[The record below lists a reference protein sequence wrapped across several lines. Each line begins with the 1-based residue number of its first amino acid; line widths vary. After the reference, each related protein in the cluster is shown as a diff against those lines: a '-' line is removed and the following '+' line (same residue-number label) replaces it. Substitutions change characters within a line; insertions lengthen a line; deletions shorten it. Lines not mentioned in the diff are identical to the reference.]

1 MRFWTL
7 LAVVLTVAVVGESAL
22 LRTQNGKKA
31 TADTKDERIAALI
44 RQLGDEKFAVRQ
56 AASNELEAIGE
67 PALAALRKAAASG
80 DNPEIRRRAEQLV
93 RAIQPRPVRLNSA
106 LVNPGLP
113 LAESK
118 YHVYSVHLTADVN
131 GKGEGKGK
139 LTLHVTP
146 PNFDEYGDFVTG
158 GELDN
163 VNRPQKDQRPPVVLD
178 CAVEFV
184 KTGFVG
190 RVNTPPTRR
199 SLFRLKGPK
208 ITSGLFVTT
217 TGPGLTSGR
226 LLVLG
231 KDQRVEYVV
240 DLTEFKP
247 RGEGEGVRPIPCHPG
262 CFPAGTLV
270 LVPGGS
276 KRIELIRKG
285 ETVTTIGPDGRP
297 ARGVVREVFTSKNQ
311 LVEVRTDNGT
321 VMTTAAQPL
330 CLVEGGFRKAG
341 DLKAGDRVW
350 QWRSGR
356 RVETAVRAVAAT
368 GKEAPVFNLILG
380 DSAVFVAGNFL
391 ARGKPPAEGS
401 VPVVGATTPP
411 HPVGRPE

>member
-1 MRFWTL
+1 MRAWTL
-7 LAVVLTVAVVGESAL
+7 PVMVLTLAVVGEAAI
-22 LRTQNGKKA
+22 LRTQSSKK
-31 TADTKDERIAALI
+31 TTGETKGERVAALI
-44 RQLGDEKFAVRQ
+44 RQLGHEKFATRQ
-56 AASNELEAIGE
+56 AASIELEAIGE
-67 PALAALRKAAASG
+67 PALEALRKAAASG
-80 DNPEIRRRAEQLV
+80 DSPEIRKRAEQLV
-93 RAIQPRPVRLNSA
+93 RAIQPRLVRLNSA

-118 YHVYSVHLTADVN
+118 YPVYSVHLAADVN

-146 PNFDEYGDFVTG
+146 PNYDEYGDFVTG
-158 GELDN
+158 REVDLVD
-163 VNRPQKDQRPPVVLD
+163 RTQKNQRPPVVLD

-184 KTGFVG
+184 KVGFVG
-190 RVNTPPTRR
+190 RVNTPETRR
-199 SLFRLKGPK
+199 SVFRIKGPK
-208 ITSGLFVTT
+208 IASALFVAT

-240 DLTEFKP
+240 DIHDLKP
-247 RGEGEGVRPIPCHPG
+247 VVGDAGGHPIPCHPG

-270 LVPGGS
+270 LVPGGT
-276 KRIELIRKG
+276 KRIELIRAG

-297 ARGVVREVFTSKNQ
+297 ARGVVQEVFTSKNQ

-321 VMTTAAQPL
+321 VVTTAAQPL
-330 CLVEGGFRKAG
+330 CLVEGGFRKSG
-341 DLKAGDRVW
+341 DLKVGDRVW
-350 QWRSGR
+350 QWRDGR
-356 RVETAVRAVAAT
+356 RVETVVRAVTAT

-380 DSAVFVAGNFL
+380 DSAVFVAGGFL

-401 VPVVGATTPP
+401 IPVVEATSTRRS
-411 HPVGRPE
+411 H

>member
-1 MRFWTL
+1 MRAWTL
-7 LAVVLTVAVVGESAL
+7 PAIILTLAVVGEAAI
-22 LRTQNGKKA
+22 LRTQSGKKS
-31 TADTKDERIAALI
+31 TGETKGDRVAALI
-44 RQLGDEKFAVRQ
+44 RQLGDEKFATRQ
-56 AASNELEAIGE
+56 AASNELEAIGV
-67 PALAALRKAAASG
+67 PALEALRKAAASG
-80 DNPEIRRRAEQLV
+80 ENAEIWRRAEHLV
-93 RAIQPRPVRLNSA
+93 KAIQPRPVRLNSA

-118 YHVYSVHLTADVN
+118 YPVYAVHLAADVT

-146 PNFDEYGDFVTG
+146 PNYDEYGDFVTG
-158 GELDN
+158 REVDQ
-163 VNRPQKDQRPPVVLD
+163 VARPQKDQRPPVVLD
-178 CAVEFV
+178 CVVEYV
-184 KTGFVG
+184 KAGAVG
-190 RVNTPPTRR
+190 RVNTPETRR
-199 SLFRLKGPK
+199 AIFRIKGPK
-208 ITSGLFVTT
+208 ITSALFVAT
-217 TGPGLTSGR
+217 TGTGLTSGR

-240 DLTEFKP
+240 DLTDLNPVKVIVD
-247 RGEGEGVRPIPCHPG
+247 EGVHPIPCHLG

-276 KRIELIRKG
+276 KRIEVIRAG

-321 VMTTAAQPL
+321 VVTTAAQPL
-330 CLVEGGFRKAG
+330 CLVEGGFRKSG
-341 DLKAGDRVW
+341 DLKPGDRVW
-350 QWRSGR
+350 QWRDGR
-356 RVETAVRAVAAT
+356 RVETVVRAVTAT
-368 GKEAPVFNLILG
+368 GKEAAVFNLILG

-401 VPVVGATTPP
+401 VPVVGAAISARRS
-411 HPVGRPE
+411 H